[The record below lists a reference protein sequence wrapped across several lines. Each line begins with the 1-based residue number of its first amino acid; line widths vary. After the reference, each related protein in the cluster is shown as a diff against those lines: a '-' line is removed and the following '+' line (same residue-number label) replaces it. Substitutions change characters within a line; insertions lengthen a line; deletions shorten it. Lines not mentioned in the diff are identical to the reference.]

1 MRIEP
6 RILAVI
12 ASASVCFFSAP
23 AHAALDDAAAQA
35 LAKKGGCA
43 GCHKLDKNGMG
54 PSYKA
59 IAAKRKG
66 QADAVEAMTKAV
78 RGGSTGTYGKK
89 SMDPIPG
96 DTISDTDLV
105 SFLQCVLAQQ

>member
-1 MRIEP
+1 MNKCLRTFAA
-6 RILAVI
+6 LA
-12 ASASVCFFSAP
+12 AAGLCLALTP

-105 SFLQCVLAQQ
+105 SFLQWVLAQQ